1 MDRRQYLSGLVAAS
15 GLAVTGV
22 STVSAQSDAI
32 ASWDDATD
40 DANGPGNY
48 TRPTGDS
55 YSDATWD
62 ISSFSIHSADG
73 EYQFK
78 LTVDGTISNSFP
90 LENGFSHQHIQVYLR
105 DPSASGGA
113 SAAREGVNANLAAN
127 YQIRILVDG
136 QNGVRVQD
144 AEGSELATGTPSVEG
159 DSTIVFSVSQD
170 TIGDIEAMEI
180 VPLMLGFD
188 GFGPGQVRTVE
199 SEASQHK
206 FGGAENEN
214 APNVIDLIAPGGTNQ
229 SDALAYS
236 SDSKAS
242 IPFLAV
248 TDDSSSG
255 DGSSDDGSSDDG
267 SSDDGS
273 SDDGS
278 SDDGSSD
285 DGSSD
290 DGSSDDGSSDDGSSD
305 DGSSDD
311 ESSDDSSDDGSSDNG
326 GSGEDDSSDEEDS
339 GLPGFGLGVG
349 LVGAAGG
356 ALAAR
361 HRGESDSD
369 EA

>member
-40 DANGPGNY
+40 DAAGPGNY

-62 ISSFSIHSADG
+62 ISSLSIHSADG

-78 LTVDGTISNSFP
+78 VTMNGTVGNPWGLSG
-90 LENGFSHQHIQVYLR
+90 GFSHQHIQLYLR
-105 DPSASGGA
+105 DPSAGDGSKT
-113 SAAREGVNANLAAN
+113 AREGVNAKLAAN
-127 YQIRILVDG
+127 YQLRILADG
-136 QNGVRVQD
+136 ENGVRVQD
-144 AEGSELATGTPSVEG
+144 SGGNEAGSGSVSVEG
-159 DSTIVFSVSQD
+159 ESTIVLSVPQD
-170 TIGDIEAMEI
+170 AIGDIEAMEI
-180 VPLMLGFD
+180 APLMLAYD
-188 GFGPGQVRTVE
+188 GYGPGQVRTVE
-199 SEASQHK
+199 SEAGQHK
-206 FGGAENEN
+206 FGGAKNEN
-214 APNVIDLIAPGGTNQ
+214 APNVIDLIAPDGKSQ
-229 SDALAYS
+229 SDALSYS

-248 TDDSSSG
+248 ADDSSSG

-285 DGSSD
+285 DSSSDDSSSDDDGSDDSSSD
-290 DGSSDDGSSDDGSSD
+290 DGSSDSGGSSEDGSSDD
-305 DGSSDD
+305 
-311 ESSDDSSDDGSSDNG
+311 
-326 GSGEDDSSDEEDS
+326 EDS
-339 GLPGFGLGVG
+339 GLPGFGIGAG

-361 HRGESDSD
+361 RRSESGDD

>member
-1 MDRRQYLSGLVAAS
+1 MDRRQYLSGLAAAS
-15 GLAVTGV
+15 ALAVTGV
-22 STVSAQSDAI
+22 STASAQSDAI
-32 ASWDDATD
+32 ASWDDATG
-40 DANGPGNY
+40 DANGPGSY
-48 TRPTGDS
+48 TRPTGDN

-73 EYQFK
+73 NYQFK
-78 LTVDGTISNSFP
+78 LTVDGTISNNFP

-105 DPSASGGA
+105 DPSASSGA

-170 TIGDIEAMEI
+170 TIGDIESMHVA
-180 VPLMLGFD
+180 PLMLGFD

-206 FGGAENEN
+206 FGGEENEN
-214 APNVIDLIAPGGTNQ
+214 ASNVIDLITPDGTSQ

-236 SDSKAS
+236 SDSVAT
-242 IPFLAV
+242 IPYLSV
-248 TDDSSSG
+248 SGDSSGGGSSDG
-255 DGSSDDGSSDDG
+255 GSSDDGSSDDG

-290 DGSSDDGSSDDGSSD
+290 DGSSDDGSSDDGGSDGDSSDGGSSDDSGSD
-305 DGSSDD
+305 DGSS
-311 ESSDDSSDDGSSDNG
+311 SD
-326 GSGEDDSSDEEDS
+326 EDS
-339 GLPGFGLGVG
+339 GLPGFGIGVG
-349 LVGAAGG
+349 LLGAAGG

-361 HRGESDSD
+361 RRGEADDD